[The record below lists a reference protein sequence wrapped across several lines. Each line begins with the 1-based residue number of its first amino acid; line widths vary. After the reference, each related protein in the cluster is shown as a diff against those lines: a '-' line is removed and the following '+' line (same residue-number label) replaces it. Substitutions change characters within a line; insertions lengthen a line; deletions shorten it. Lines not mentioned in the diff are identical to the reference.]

1 MTFTLPKKLER
12 FVQERLERGEYTDEN
27 AVLEEALEFMR
38 DSYDLAP
45 RSFEE
50 LRSFVDAGVLDA
62 DEGRTSPLSSVT
74 NAEIKAL
81 ARSRASN

>member
-38 DSYDLAP
+38 DFYDLAP
-45 RSFEE
+45 RSLEE
-50 LRSFVDAGVLDA
+50 LRSLIDAGIMDA
-62 DEGRTSPLSSVT
+62 DAGRTTLLSSVT
-74 NAEIKAL
+74 SADIEAI
-81 ARSRASN
+81 ARSRS